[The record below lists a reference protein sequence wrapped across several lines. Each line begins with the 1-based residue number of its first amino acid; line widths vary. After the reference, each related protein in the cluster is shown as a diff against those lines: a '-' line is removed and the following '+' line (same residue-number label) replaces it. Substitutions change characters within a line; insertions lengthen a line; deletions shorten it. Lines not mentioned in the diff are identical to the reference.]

1 MALAYTVIAGPNGLN
16 DNIGGL
22 TKRYWFAPISEF
34 TTIEAVLDFKDA
46 GGSDTADELVEIVAD
61 HTFAVGKGFITG
73 YCTRDRGTFKATV
86 VGDRDGRGS
95 RMTAELFVPG
105 TNELTLGQLRMIKND
120 SGIWLLEGA
129 DGIVYQAGSERF
141 PCEATVE
148 FDVAKNESGV
158 RGTKIMLDW
167 FESFVTIYSGTIT
180 EK

>member
-1 MALAYTVIAGPNGLN
+1 MALAYTGVTGPNGLN

-22 TKRYWFAPISEF
+22 TKRWWFAPKSEF
-34 TTIEAVLDFKDA
+34 LSIAAALDFKDA
-46 GGSDTADELVEIVAD
+46 VVGSTPSELVDISDD
-61 HTFAVGKGFITG
+61 HTFDTGKGFITG
-73 YCTRDRGTFKATV
+73 YCTRDRGVMKATV

-95 RMTAELFVPG
+95 KMTAELFVPG
-105 TNELTLGQLRMIKND
+105 TNATTLGQLRMIKND

-129 DGIVYQAGSERF
+129 DGIIYQAGSERF

-158 RGTKIMLDW
+158 RGTKISLDW
-167 FESFVTIYSGTIT
+167 FESFMTIYSGTIT